1 MENKCKTS
9 GMGQIPERA
18 LLIDPHR
25 SYSLSFNKALI
36 DSGYE
41 VVDVVFDIERMI
53 DSVMCHHPDVLL
65 IGIDLPEPSSIRYL
79 ARLKEQHPLPVVMFS
94 KKETPQIVEQVV
106 RAGVSAF
113 VVDDVQPQRFN
124 SIISVA
130 IARFKVQ
137 QSLITE
143 LERAKSQL
151 AGRKVLDKAKG
162 LLMSQKGLSED
173 EAYTRLRKM
182 AMDKGLPITKVA
194 ETIVDVLGML
204 DSGTRK
210 PA

>member
-1 MENKCKTS
+1 MVSKGKIS
-9 GMGQIPERA
+9 KVGQVPARV
-18 LLIDPHR
+18 LLVDPHR
-25 SYSLSFNKALI
+25 AYSSLLNKALI
-36 DSGYE
+36 DNGYE
-41 VVDVVFDIERMI
+41 VVELLFDIERMI
-53 DSVMCHHPDVLL
+53 DRAMCHHPDVLV
-65 IGIDLPEPSSIRYL
+65 IGIDMPEPSSIRYL
-79 ARLKEQHPLPVVMFS
+79 ARLKEEHPLPVVMFAE
-94 KKETPQIVEQVV
+94 KETPQIIEQVV

-130 IARFKVQ
+130 IERFKVQ
-137 QSLITE
+137 KSLITE

-182 AMDKGLPITKVA
+182 AMDKGLPIAKVA
-194 ETIVDVLGML
+194 ENIIDVLGML
-204 DSGTRK
+204 DSDTYK